1 MEIKE
6 LYRYEREPNKV
17 TVSLI
22 KPNCEYQTLYRIIAT
37 EGHLVTQDGVNLYAC
52 IDTETK
58 DGWYEVEIPNED
70 EKGEVL

>member
-22 KPNCEYQTLYRIIAT
+22 KPNCEYQTLHRIIASD
-37 EGHLVTQDGVNLYAC
+37 GYLVTQDGVNLYAC
-52 IDTETK
+52 IDSDTNE
-58 DGWYEVEIPNED
+58 GWYEVQETNEI
-70 EKGEVL
+70 EVE